1 MYSNILT
8 LESNPIQISKLED
21 LTAKI
26 ISRFDINPEKYAAI
40 LICLTE
46 AVSNAIVHGNQYD
59 NSKKISIN
67 VSTNDALI
75 SLQVCDEGAGFDYTQ
90 LPDPTI
96 PENIEAP
103 RGRGI
108 FVIKALCDS
117 CNFQDP
123 GNKIEMDFKR
133 I

>member
-8 LESNPIQISKLED
+8 LESNPIQISRLEE

-26 ISRFDINPEKYAAI
+26 ISRFDLNPNKY
-40 LICLTE
+40 
-46 AVSNAIVHGNQYD
+46 AIVHGNQYD
-59 NSKKISIN
+59 KSKKVLIN

-75 SLQVCDEGAGFDYTQ
+75 SLQVCDEGAGFDFTQ

-108 FVIKALCDS
+108 FVIKALCDA